1 MPLSV
6 RKVSY
11 LDGYRLK
18 MSFSNGEEGIADLS
32 EIIKTAPGAESL
44 SDPNEF
50 RKAGLDEWPTV
61 AWPCGFALA
70 PEYAY
75 RLATGKTVSWED
87 GSKPRAA

>member
-6 RKVSY
+6 REVSY

-18 MSFSNGEEGIADLS
+18 MSFSNGDEGVADLS
-32 EIIKTAPGAESL
+32 QIVKSAPGAEPL
-44 SDPNEF
+44 NDLAEF
-50 RKAGLDEWPTV
+50 KRVGLDEWPTV
-61 AWPCGFALA
+61 VWPCGFALA

-75 RLATGKTVSWED
+75 RLATGKAMSWED